1 MLQKIK
7 TKSREEWK
15 ALRKNYI
22 GGSDASAVVGLNQF
36 ASQLSLWAEKTGSA
50 PEFSGNLATEV
61 GTFLEEFVAKK
72 FEDETGKTVRRCNLS
87 LVNDKYP
94 FAIANVDRV
103 VVGEDAG
110 LEIKTT
116 SELNMMRFK
125 DGDYPGNYYCQCVHY
140 LAVTGKA
147 RWYLAVLIGNREF
160 KTFVIERD
168 EDEIKALMEAE
179 RYFWDNYVKT
189 CTPPPADG
197 HRATT
202 ETVGK
207 MYPDDGGDDVD
218 LTDIAEDFAQ
228 RKRLKESRNAIDAQ
242 IDEIDN
248 RIKLRMG
255 EASKGTAGLFSA
267 SWKVQTRNSFD
278 AEALKAD
285 YPEIDL
291 SKYTRSTQSRVFRVT
306 EQKPKKS

>member
-1 MLQKIK
+1 
-7 TKSREEWK
+7 
-15 ALRKNYI
+15 
-22 GGSDASAVVGLNQF
+22 
-36 ASQLSLWAEKTGSA
+36 
-50 PEFSGNLATEV
+50 
-61 GTFLEEFVAKK
+61 
-72 FEDETGKTVRRCNLS
+72 VRRCNFS

-94 FAIANVDRV
+94 FAIANVDRI

-116 SELNMMRFK
+116 SELNMMRFRN
-125 DGDYPGNYYCQCVHY
+125 GDYPGNYYCQCVHY

-189 CTPPPADG
+189 MTQPPADG

-207 MYPDDGGDDVD
+207 MYPDDNGDDVD

-306 EQKPKKS
+306 EQKPKKQ

>member
-1 MLQKIK
+1 M
-7 TKSREEWK
+7 
-15 ALRKNYI
+15 
-22 GGSDASAVVGLNQF
+22 
-36 ASQLSLWAEKTGSA
+36 
-50 PEFSGNLATEV
+50 
-61 GTFLEEFVAKK
+61 
-72 FEDETGKTVRRCNLS
+72 
-87 LVNDKYP
+87 
-94 FAIANVDRV
+94 
-103 VVGEDAG
+103 
-110 LEIKTT
+110 
-116 SELNMMRFK
+116 
-125 DGDYPGNYYCQCVHY
+125 
-140 LAVTGKA
+140 AVTGVKKA
-147 RWYLAVLIGNREF
+147 YLAALESNRELHIF
-160 KTFVIERD
+160 ELERD

-207 MYPDDGGDDVD
+207 MYPDDNGDDVD

-242 IDEIDN
+242 MDEIDN

-306 EQKPKKS
+306 EKKRHTAHKEQIKDRRIEDRPDDCLCGCHQLRTLNDLRNRDGVRQCRILYKGNDFIGHRRQNALDDLLQNDLAEDLSFGQTQHIAGFILPLGD